1 MIHSYYPHPSIFCQ
15 VPVSAL
21 CYFCEFRLIIQFI
34 DKLSWF
40 TWRVPLVLLSI
51 LCYDFC
57 VAFRQ
62 SHGQIAAF
70 LPAVCRRHCKF
81 LFSCNCVRRFFHVR
95 SSRGQRH
102 SGAERRLF
110 PHTLAGGAVS
120 LLGSPEAF
128 KEISAI
134 AGFVSDLSAAIL
146 AAPRLSKTHGELER
160 AEALSNF
167 NRARRRVRRVRGD
180 FIAGKSHFPERKS
193 LLCRILL
200 IPYSI
205 ELSSLHHRIL
215 ALLSPHNSLQPTAD
229 HLRTYPKYARHVE
242 RSGGIPRP
250 RWFFTSECGMSY
262 DFCGICHAL
271 ISVCSRWCER
281 SDSGLPRYSAY
292 SACTSGFSWEKR
304 SAEL

>member
-34 DKLSWF
+34 DKLNWF

-57 VAFRQ
+57 DAFRQ

-102 SGAERRLF
+102 SDAERRLF

-120 LLGSPEAF
+120 LLGSPGAF
-128 KEISAI
+128 K
-134 AGFVSDLSAAIL
+134 V
-146 AAPRLSKTHGELER
+146 T
-160 AEALSNF
+160 
-167 NRARRRVRRVRGD
+167 
-180 FIAGKSHFPERKS
+180 
-193 LLCRILL
+193 
-200 IPYSI
+200 
-205 ELSSLHHRIL
+205 
-215 ALLSPHNSLQPTAD
+215 PH
-229 HLRTYPKYARHVE
+229 K
-242 RSGGIPRP
+242 
-250 RWFFTSECGMSY
+250 
-262 DFCGICHAL
+262 
-271 ISVCSRWCER
+271 
-281 SDSGLPRYSAY
+281 
-292 SACTSGFSWEKR
+292 
-304 SAEL
+304 

>member
-1 MIHSYYPHPSIFCQ
+1 MIHPYYPHSSTFCQ
-15 VPVSAL
+15 VPVSASRH
-21 CYFCEFRLIIQFI
+21 FCEFCLIVHRFN
-34 DKLSWF
+34 LLNGF

-57 VAFRQ
+57 DAFRQ

-70 LPAVCRRHCKF
+70 LPAVCRRHCRF
-81 LFSCNCVRRFFHVR
+81 LFSCNCARRFFHVR
-95 SSRGQRH
+95 SSRGQRP
-102 SGAERRLF
+102 SDAERRLF

-120 LLGSPEAF
+120 LLGPPEAF

-146 AAPRLSKTHGELER
+146 AALRLSKTHGELER

-205 ELSSLHHRIL
+205 ELSSLHRRIL
-215 ALLSPHNSLQPTAD
+215 AL
-229 HLRTYPKYARHVE
+229 
-242 RSGGIPRP
+242 
-250 RWFFTSECGMSY
+250 
-262 DFCGICHAL
+262 
-271 ISVCSRWCER
+271 
-281 SDSGLPRYSAY
+281 
-292 SACTSGFSWEKR
+292 
-304 SAEL
+304 